1 MSHIVCHDPYHHR
14 TNTIYTYHPAHLSRL
29 IASETFNRFK
39 YLCQESGATAAS
51 VGHNDQVEV
60 LVREG
65 LGQDVERPHLHE
77 DEVSGQPELGDVEE
91 GALVRAVDI
100 TVRVCHQ
107 ECHVSAVLADTEQ
120 TDLLLTNK
128 NGSTRGK
135 ISYFVFD
142 FSLPHDLQLHE
153 KRSNYIN
160 LILVCHEGKVHVTQ
174 YLTWIT

>member
-1 MSHIVCHDPYHHR
+1 MSHIVCLDPYHHR

-65 LGQDVERPHLHE
+65 LGQDVERLHLHE

-91 GALVRAVDI
+91 GALV
-100 TVRVCHQ
+100 
-107 ECHVSAVLADTEQ
+107 
-120 TDLLLTNK
+120 
-128 NGSTRGK
+128 
-135 ISYFVFD
+135 
-142 FSLPHDLQLHE
+142 
-153 KRSNYIN
+153 
-160 LILVCHEGKVHVTQ
+160 
-174 YLTWIT
+174 